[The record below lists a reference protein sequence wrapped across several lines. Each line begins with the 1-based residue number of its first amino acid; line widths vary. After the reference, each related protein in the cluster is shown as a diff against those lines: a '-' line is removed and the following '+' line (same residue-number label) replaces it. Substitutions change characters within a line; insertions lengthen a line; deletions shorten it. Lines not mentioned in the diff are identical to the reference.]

1 MATDSQR
8 SMNQSTNGQR
18 ATGEHI
24 VRGACPL
31 DCPDACS
38 WDVTVNDGRAV
49 DLHGARDHPFTQG
62 NLCVKVNR
70 YIEHT
75 QAPDR
80 LLHPLRRIGKK
91 GAGAFERISWDE
103 ALDEIG
109 TRLKD
114 VIETSGGEA
123 IWPCFGTGHMG
134 FVQGMWGSGFRLWN
148 ALGASQ
154 HRVTICA
161 VAGVAG
167 TALTLGQ
174 STGMDPEDLP
184 HSKLIIMWGYNPLST
199 GNHAWRFISEARR
212 NGAQLVAIDPI
223 RTRSAAQADEHI
235 PILPGT
241 DAALALGLLN
251 VIVGM
256 GAEDTDYLDRHT
268 TDWPAFRERIL
279 EYPPERVAGITQV
292 PVETIISLGQR
303 IATTRPTAIRTS
315 MGMQRHA
322 GGGMAIRTIN
332 AIPTVTGDWQHPGGG
347 AIYSTGAAFPGNYA
361 KLQRGDLERP
371 RTRELTTTRMGENLL
386 ELNDPPVDAL
396 IVYAANP
403 AASSPQQETIRRG
416 LSREDLFTVVIE
428 NFPTDTVDY
437 ADIVLPSTMQTE
449 HADIHNAFGH
459 MYLQWNEPA
468 VQPAGECLPH
478 SEIFRRLARVMG
490 LNEPCLYDSDED
502 LARSVLDTDHPALNG
517 ITLESLK
524 EKGWI
529 RLNLPTPY
537 LPFAGGFPT
546 ESGKLEF
553 DSAKASAKGL
563 DPMPGFTP
571 PGEVMDAELAK
582 RYPLALIA
590 PASHYFL
597 NTNFGNMPEML
608 ERAGPRRVTLNPED
622 AAARGIVAGD
632 IARIFNDRGTF
643 EAEIVV
649 SDVVQPGI
657 AASTKGYWPKIIG
670 DQANLNLTVAER
682 DSDMAGGAV
691 FHDNRVEIELLRRAE
706 AA

>member
-1 MATDSQR
+1 MATTGQKPE
-8 SMNQSTNGQR
+8 NQQ
-18 ATGEHI
+18 I

-31 DCPDACS
+31 DCPDTCS
-38 WDVTVNDGRAV
+38 WDVTVKNGRAV
-49 DLHGARDHPFTQG
+49 DLHGACDHPFTQG

-70 YIEHT
+70 YLEHT

-80 LLHPLRRIGKK
+80 LLHPMRRVGRK
-91 GAGAFERISWDE
+91 GAGDFERITWDE

-114 VIETSGGEA
+114 VIAKRGGEA

-134 FVQGMWGSGFRLWN
+134 FLQGMWGSGFRLWN
-148 ALGASQ
+148 ALGTSR
-154 HRVTICA
+154 HRVTICS
-161 VAGVAG
+161 VAGMAG
-167 TALTLGQ
+167 AAMTQGQ
-174 STGMDPEDLP
+174 PVGMDPEDLNK
-184 HSKLIIMWGYNPLST
+184 SKLIIMWGYNPLST

-212 NGAQLVAIDPI
+212 NGAYLVAIDPI

-241 DAALALGLLN
+241 DGALALGLLN
-251 VIVGM
+251 VIVSM
-256 GAEDTDYLDRHT
+256 GAEDTAYLDKHT
-268 TDWPAFRERIL
+268 SEWPAFRERIL
-279 EYPPERVAGITQV
+279 EFPPERVAEITRI
-292 PVETIISLGQR
+292 PVETIESLGRR

-322 GGGMAIRTIN
+322 GGGMALRTVT
-332 AIPTVTGDWQHPGGG
+332 AIPAVTGDWQHPGGG
-347 AIYSTGAAFPGNYA
+347 AIYTTGAAFAGNHT
-361 KLQRGDLERP
+361 KLRQGDLGRQT
-371 RTRELTTTRMGENLL
+371 TRELTTTRMGKILL
-386 ELNDPPVDAL
+386 ERDDPPVDAL
-396 IVYAANP
+396 ILYGANP
-403 AASSPQQETIRRG
+403 GASSPQQKTLRRG

-468 VQPAGECLPH
+468 VAPAGECLPH
-478 SEIFRRLARVMG
+478 SEIFRRIARVMG
-490 LNEPCLYDSDED
+490 LNEPCLYDSDDD
-502 LARSVLDTDHPALNG
+502 LARAVLDTDHPALAG
-517 ITLESLK
+517 ITLEKLK
-524 EKGWI
+524 ERGWM
-529 RLNLPTPY
+529 RLNLPRPY
-537 LPFAGGFPT
+537 LPFTDGFPT

-553 DSAKASAKGL
+553 NSSQAAAKLL

-571 PGEVMDAELAK
+571 PGEVTDEELAK
-582 RYPLALIA
+582 RYPLALVA

-622 AAARGIVAGD
+622 AASRGILEGD
-632 IARIFNDRGTF
+632 VVRIFNDRGAF
-643 EAEIVV
+643 EAEIIV

-657 AASTKGYWPKIIG
+657 AASTKGYWPKILG
-670 DQANLNLTVAER
+670 ERANLNLTVAER

-691 FHDNRVEIELLRRAE
+691 FHDNRVEVELLRRAQ

>member
-1 MATDSQR
+1 MATTGQKPE
-8 SMNQSTNGQR
+8 NQQ
-18 ATGEHI
+18 I

-31 DCPDACS
+31 DCPDTCS
-38 WDVTVNDGRAV
+38 WDVTVKNGRAV

-70 YIEHT
+70 YLEHT

-80 LLHPLRRIGKK
+80 LLHPMRRVGRK
-91 GAGAFERISWDE
+91 GAGDFERITWDE

-114 VIETSGGEA
+114 VIAKRGGEA

-134 FVQGMWGSGFRLWN
+134 FLQGMWGSGFRLWN
-148 ALGASQ
+148 ALGTSR
-154 HRVTICA
+154 HRVTICS
-161 VAGVAG
+161 VAGMAG
-167 TALTLGQ
+167 AAMTQGQ
-174 STGMDPEDLP
+174 PVGMDPEDLNK
-184 HSKLIIMWGYNPLST
+184 SKLIIMWGYNPLST

-212 NGAQLVAIDPI
+212 NGAYLVAIDPI

-241 DAALALGLLN
+241 DGALALGLLN
-251 VIVGM
+251 VIVSM
-256 GAEDTDYLDRHT
+256 GAEDTAYLDKHT
-268 TDWPAFRERIL
+268 SEWPAFRERIL
-279 EYPPERVAGITQV
+279 EFPPERVAEITRI
-292 PVETIISLGQR
+292 PVETIESLGRR

-322 GGGMAIRTIN
+322 GGGMALRTVT
-332 AIPTVTGDWQHPGGG
+332 AIPAVTGDWQHPGGG
-347 AIYSTGAAFPGNYA
+347 AIYTTGAAFAGNHT
-361 KLQRGDLERP
+361 KLRQGDLGRQT
-371 RTRELTTTRMGENLL
+371 TRELTTTRMGKILL
-386 ELNDPPVDAL
+386 ERDDPPVDAL
-396 IVYAANP
+396 ILYGANP
-403 AASSPQQETIRRG
+403 GASSPQQETLRRG

-468 VQPAGECLPH
+468 VAPAGECLPH
-478 SEIFRRLARVMG
+478 SEIFRRIARVMG
-490 LNEPCLYDSDED
+490 LNEPCLYDSDDD
-502 LARSVLDTDHPALNG
+502 LARAVLDTDHPALAG
-517 ITLESLK
+517 ITLEKLK
-524 EKGWI
+524 ERGWM
-529 RLNLPTPY
+529 RLNLPRPY
-537 LPFAGGFPT
+537 LPFTDGFPT

-553 DSAKASAKGL
+553 NSSQAAAKLL

-571 PGEVMDAELAK
+571 PGEVTDEELAK
-582 RYPLALIA
+582 RYPLALVA

-622 AAARGIVAGD
+622 AASRGILEGD
-632 IARIFNDRGTF
+632 VVRIFNDRGAF
-643 EAEIVV
+643 EAEIIV

-657 AASTKGYWPKIIG
+657 AASTKGYWPKIMG
-670 DQANLNLTVAER
+670 ERANLNLTVAER

-691 FHDNRVEIELLRRAE
+691 FHDNRVEVELLRRAQ

>member
-1 MATDSQR
+1 MATTGQKPE
-8 SMNQSTNGQR
+8 NQQ
-18 ATGEHI
+18 I

-31 DCPDACS
+31 DCPDTCS
-38 WDVTVNDGRAV
+38 WDVTVKNGRAV

-70 YIEHT
+70 YLEHT

-80 LLHPLRRIGKK
+80 LLHPMRRVGRK
-91 GAGAFERISWDE
+91 GAGDFERITWDE

-114 VIETSGGEA
+114 VIAKRGGEA

-134 FVQGMWGSGFRLWN
+134 FLQGMWGSGFRLWN
-148 ALGASQ
+148 ALGTSR
-154 HRVTICA
+154 HRVTICS
-161 VAGVAG
+161 VAGMAG
-167 TALTLGQ
+167 AAMTQGQ
-174 STGMDPEDLP
+174 PVGMDPEDLNK
-184 HSKLIIMWGYNPLST
+184 SKLIIMWGYNPLST

-212 NGAQLVAIDPI
+212 NGAYLVAIDPI

-241 DAALALGLLN
+241 DGALALGLLN
-251 VIVGM
+251 VIVSM
-256 GAEDTDYLDRHT
+256 GAEDTAYLDKHT
-268 TDWPAFRERIL
+268 SEWPAFRERIL
-279 EYPPERVAGITQV
+279 EFPPERVAEITRI
-292 PVETIISLGQR
+292 PVETIESLGRR

-322 GGGMAIRTIN
+322 GGGMALRTVT
-332 AIPTVTGDWQHPGGG
+332 AIPAVTGDWQHPGGG
-347 AIYSTGAAFPGNYA
+347 AIYTTGAAFAGNHT
-361 KLQRGDLERP
+361 KLRQGDLGRQT
-371 RTRELTTTRMGENLL
+371 TRELTTTRMGKILL
-386 ELNDPPVDAL
+386 ERDDPPVDAL
-396 IVYAANP
+396 ILYGANP
-403 AASSPQQETIRRG
+403 GASSPQQKTLRRG

-468 VQPAGECLPH
+468 VAPAGECLPH
-478 SEIFRRLARVMG
+478 SEIFRRIARVMG
-490 LNEPCLYDSDED
+490 LNEPCLYDSDDD
-502 LARSVLDTDHPALNG
+502 LARAVLDTDHPALAG
-517 ITLESLK
+517 ITLEKLK
-524 EKGWI
+524 ERGWM
-529 RLNLPTPY
+529 RLNLPRPY
-537 LPFAGGFPT
+537 LPFTDGFPT

-553 DSAKASAKGL
+553 NSSQAAAKLL

-571 PGEVMDAELAK
+571 PGEVTDEELAK
-582 RYPLALIA
+582 RYPLALVA

-622 AAARGIVAGD
+622 AASRGILEGD
-632 IARIFNDRGTF
+632 VVRIFNDRGAF
-643 EAEIVV
+643 EAEIIV

-657 AASTKGYWPKIIG
+657 AASTKGYWPKILG
-670 DQANLNLTVAER
+670 ERANLNLTVAER

-691 FHDNRVEIELLRRAE
+691 FHDNRVEVELLRRAQ

>member
-1 MATDSQR
+1 MATTGQKPE
-8 SMNQSTNGQR
+8 NQQ
-18 ATGEHI
+18 I

-31 DCPDACS
+31 DCPDTCS
-38 WDVTVNDGRAV
+38 WDVTVKNGRAV

-70 YIEHT
+70 YLEHT

-80 LLHPLRRIGKK
+80 LLHPMRRVGRK
-91 GAGAFERISWDE
+91 GAGDFERITWDE

-114 VIETSGGEA
+114 VIAKRGGEA

-134 FVQGMWGSGFRLWN
+134 FLQGMWGSGFRLWN
-148 ALGASQ
+148 ALGTSR
-154 HRVTICA
+154 HRVTICS
-161 VAGVAG
+161 VAGMAG
-167 TALTLGQ
+167 AAMTQGQ
-174 STGMDPEDLP
+174 PVGMDPEDLNK
-184 HSKLIIMWGYNPLST
+184 SKLIIMWGYNPLST

-212 NGAQLVAIDPI
+212 NGAYLVAIDPI

-241 DAALALGLLN
+241 DGALALGLLN
-251 VIVGM
+251 VIVSM
-256 GAEDTDYLDRHT
+256 GAEDTAYLDKHT
-268 TDWPAFRERIL
+268 SEWPAFRDRIL
-279 EYPPERVAGITQV
+279 EFPPERVAEITRI
-292 PVETIISLGQR
+292 PVETIESLGRR

-322 GGGMAIRTIN
+322 GGGMALRTVT
-332 AIPTVTGDWQHPGGG
+332 AIPAVTGDWQHPGGG
-347 AIYSTGAAFPGNYA
+347 AIYTTGAAFAGNHT
-361 KLQRGDLERP
+361 KLRQGDLGRQT
-371 RTRELTTTRMGENLL
+371 TRELTTTRMGKILL
-386 ELNDPPVDAL
+386 ERDDPPVDAL
-396 IVYAANP
+396 ILYGANP
-403 AASSPQQETIRRG
+403 GASSPQQETLRRG

-468 VQPAGECLPH
+468 VAPAGECLPH
-478 SEIFRRLARVMG
+478 SEIFRRIARVMG
-490 LNEPCLYDSDED
+490 LNEPCLYDSDDD
-502 LARSVLDTDHPALNG
+502 LARAVLDTDHPALAG
-517 ITLESLK
+517 ITLEKLK
-524 EKGWI
+524 ERGWM
-529 RLNLPTPY
+529 RLNLPRPY
-537 LPFAGGFPT
+537 LPFTDGFPT

-553 DSAKASAKGL
+553 NSSQAAAKLL

-571 PGEVMDAELAK
+571 PGEVTDEELAK
-582 RYPLALIA
+582 RYPLALVA

-622 AAARGIVAGD
+622 AASRGILEGD
-632 IARIFNDRGTF
+632 VVRIFNDRGAF
-643 EAEIVV
+643 EAEIIV

-657 AASTKGYWPKIIG
+657 AASTKGYWPKIMG
-670 DQANLNLTVAER
+670 ERANLNLTVAER

-691 FHDNRVEIELLRRAE
+691 FHDNRVEVELLRRAQ

>member
-1 MATDSQR
+1 MATTGQKPE
-8 SMNQSTNGQR
+8 NQQ
-18 ATGEHI
+18 I

-31 DCPDACS
+31 DCPDTCS
-38 WDVTVNDGRAV
+38 WDVTVKNGRAV

-70 YIEHT
+70 YLEHT

-80 LLHPLRRIGKK
+80 LLHPMRRVGRK
-91 GAGAFERISWDE
+91 GAGDFERITWDE

-114 VIETSGGEA
+114 VIAKRGGEA

-134 FVQGMWGSGFRLWN
+134 FLQGMWGSGFRLWN
-148 ALGASQ
+148 ALGTSR
-154 HRVTICA
+154 HRVTICS
-161 VAGVAG
+161 VAGMAG
-167 TALTLGQ
+167 AAMTQGQ
-174 STGMDPEDLP
+174 PVGMDPEDLNK
-184 HSKLIIMWGYNPLST
+184 SKLIIMWGYNPLST

-212 NGAQLVAIDPI
+212 NGAYLVAIDPI

-241 DAALALGLLN
+241 DGALALGLLN
-251 VIVGM
+251 VIVSM
-256 GAEDTDYLDRHT
+256 GAEDTAYLDKHT
-268 TDWPAFRERIL
+268 SEWPAFRERIL
-279 EYPPERVAGITQV
+279 EFPPERVAEITRI
-292 PVETIISLGQR
+292 PVETIESLGRR

-322 GGGMAIRTIN
+322 GGGMALRTVT
-332 AIPTVTGDWQHPGGG
+332 AIPAVTGDWQHPGGG
-347 AIYSTGAAFPGNYA
+347 AIYTTGAAFAGNHT
-361 KLQRGDLERP
+361 KLRQGDLGRQT
-371 RTRELTTTRMGENLL
+371 TRELTTTRMGKILL
-386 ELNDPPVDAL
+386 ERDDPPVDAL
-396 IVYAANP
+396 ILYGANP
-403 AASSPQQETIRRG
+403 GASSPQQETLRRG

-468 VQPAGECLPH
+468 VAPAGECLPH
-478 SEIFRRLARVMG
+478 SEIFRRIARVMG
-490 LNEPCLYDSDED
+490 LNEPCLYDSDDD
-502 LARSVLDTDHPALNG
+502 LARAVLDTDHPVLAG
-517 ITLESLK
+517 ITLEKLK
-524 EKGWI
+524 ERGWM
-529 RLNLPTPY
+529 RLNLPRPY
-537 LPFAGGFPT
+537 LPFTDGFPT

-553 DSAKASAKGL
+553 NSSQAAAKLL

-571 PGEVMDAELAK
+571 PGEVTDEELAK
-582 RYPLALIA
+582 RYPLALVA

-622 AAARGIVAGD
+622 AASRGILEGD
-632 IARIFNDRGTF
+632 VVRIFNDRGAF
-643 EAEIVV
+643 EAEIIV

-657 AASTKGYWPKIIG
+657 AASTKGYWPKIMG
-670 DQANLNLTVAER
+670 ERANLNLTVAER

-691 FHDNRVEIELLRRAE
+691 FHDNRVEVELLRRAQ

>member
-1 MATDSQR
+1 MA
-8 SMNQSTNGQR
+8 TNGQKP
-18 ATGEHI
+18 ENQQI

-31 DCPDACS
+31 DCPDTCS
-38 WDVTVNDGRAV
+38 WDVTVENGRAV
-49 DLHGARDHPFTQG
+49 DLCGARDHPFTQG
-62 NLCVKVNR
+62 SLCVKVNR
-70 YIEHT
+70 YLEHT

-80 LLHPLRRIGKK
+80 LLHPMRRVGRK
-91 GAGAFERISWDE
+91 GTGDFERITWDE

-114 VIETSGGEA
+114 VIAKRGGEA

-134 FVQGMWGSGFRLWN
+134 FLQGMWGSGFRLWN
-148 ALGASQ
+148 ALGSSR
-154 HRVTICA
+154 HRVTICS
-161 VAGVAG
+161 VAGMAG
-167 TALTLGQ
+167 AAMTQGQ
-174 STGMDPEDLP
+174 PVGMDPEDLTK
-184 HSKLIIMWGYNPLST
+184 SKLIIMWGYNPLST

-212 NGAQLVAIDPI
+212 NGAYLVAIDPI

-241 DAALALGLLN
+241 DGALALGLLN
-251 VIVGM
+251 VIVSM
-256 GAEDTDYLDRHT
+256 GAEDTAYLDKHT
-268 TDWPAFRERIL
+268 SEWPAFRERIL
-279 EYPPERVAGITQV
+279 EFPPERVAEITRI
-292 PVETIISLGQR
+292 PVETIESLGRR

-322 GGGMAIRTIN
+322 GGGMALRTVT
-332 AIPTVTGDWQHPGGG
+332 AIPAVTGDWQHPGGG
-347 AIYSTGAAFPGNYA
+347 AIYTTGAAFAGNHT
-361 KLQRGDLERP
+361 KLRQGDLGRQT
-371 RTRELTTTRMGENLL
+371 TRELTTTRMGKILL
-386 ELNDPPVDAL
+386 ERDDPPVDAL
-396 IVYAANP
+396 ILYGANP
-403 AASSPQQETIRRG
+403 GASSPQQKTLRRG

-468 VQPAGECLPH
+468 VAPAGECLPH
-478 SEIFRRLARVMG
+478 SEIFRRIARVMG
-490 LNEPCLYDSDED
+490 LNEPCLYDSDDD
-502 LARSVLDTDHPALNG
+502 LARAVLDTDHPALAG
-517 ITLESLK
+517 ITLEKLK
-524 EKGWI
+524 ERGWM
-529 RLNLPTPY
+529 RLNLPRPY
-537 LPFAGGFPT
+537 LPFTDGFPT

-553 DSAKASAKGL
+553 NSSQAAAKLL

-571 PGEVMDAELAK
+571 PGEVTNEELAK
-582 RYPLALIA
+582 RYPLALVA

-622 AAARGIVAGD
+622 AASRGILEGD
-632 IARIFNDRGTF
+632 VVRIFNDRGTF

-657 AASTKGYWPKIIG
+657 AASTKGYWPKIMG
-670 DQANLNLTVAER
+670 EKANLNLTVAER

-691 FHDNRVEIELLRRAE
+691 FHDNRVEVELLRRAQ